1 LHEFSVGNQV
11 VFVELISAHVDRCCI
26 SHYVF
31 AVLALAVNTILFV
44 LFLLGFEMG
53 PLSLENLLVSIVGH
67 DDVEIP
73 LSSLVGYAVNQ
84 ND

>member
-1 LHEFSVGNQV
+1 M
-11 VFVELISAHVDRCCI
+11 
-26 SHYVF
+26 
-31 AVLALAVNTILFV
+31 AVNTILFV